1 MEDFGEGNRTNN
13 VATAALVFMARGIKE
28 NWKQPLGYVLVNESC
43 PSDLIKDKLFEIIDE
58 LTSMGLLVETILS
71 DLGSNFQKLL
81 RELNV
86 TPTTPWILHNGKKII
101 YLFDP
106 PHLIKAVRNNL
117 LKHDFHFDGKVAS
130 WDDIKTVY
138 HRDKQQSLRCCP
150 KLTQKHISPNGFTK
164 MKVKYATQ
172 VMSHTVGS
180 TLCMYIALGALPPS
194 AVGTAELIANMDNI
208 FDCLNSSSLNSTK
221 IYKKALSEDSAH
233 HKFIDDMLP
242 FIQSIK
248 VINRESKEDVTNKLR
263 CLKGLQ
269 LTLNGVLALWD
280 TLHKD
285 YGLDF
290 LLTRRL
296 NQDPLENFFGL
307 IRQQGGN
314 CDNPTPLQFTRA
326 FRKLFVDNF
335 LTPLLSGNCAEDFDA
350 YLVKS
355 HTTKSDTPAAQDQP
369 IPPHSTVEDTDY
381 NTNEVGQNLVSI
393 NPTPLQFTRA
403 FRKLFVDNF
412 LTPLLSGNCAEDFD
426 AYLVKSHT
434 TKSDTPAAQDQP
446 IPPHSTVEDT
456 DYNTNEV
463 GQNLVSINA
472 VTYVSGY
479 LLKKC
484 LTKHP
489 CDMCRRTCTTTSI
502 DDSSQLFCMFKTFE
516 GIDNGGGLTV
526 PQDMFVQHVTQMED
540 IFINEFNKSIHRKNI
555 GSYLCAQMPAL
566 PKTYLK
572 CQNFPVTYM
581 IKLFVKMRLH
591 YALKFGNQELTAKNR
606 KSRKYIKVQHL

>member
-150 KLTQKHISPNGFTK
+150 NLTQKHISPNGFTK

-381 NTNEVGQNLVSI
+381 NTNEVGQNLV
-393 NPTPLQFTRA
+393 
-403 FRKLFVDNF
+403 
-412 LTPLLSGNCAEDFD
+412 
-426 AYLVKSHT
+426 
-434 TKSDTPAAQDQP
+434 
-446 IPPHSTVEDT
+446 
-456 DYNTNEV
+456 
-463 GQNLVSINA
+463 
-472 VTYVSGY
+472 
-479 LLKKC
+479 
-484 LTKHP
+484 
-489 CDMCRRTCTTTSI
+489 
-502 DDSSQLFCMFKTFE
+502 
-516 GIDNGGGLTV
+516 
-526 PQDMFVQHVTQMED
+526 
-540 IFINEFNKSIHRKNI
+540 
-555 GSYLCAQMPAL
+555 
-566 PKTYLK
+566 
-572 CQNFPVTYM
+572 
-581 IKLFVKMRLH
+581 
-591 YALKFGNQELTAKNR
+591 
-606 KSRKYIKVQHL
+606 

>member
-248 VINRESKEDVTNKLR
+248 VKEDVTNKLR

-393 NPTPLQFTRA
+393 N
-403 FRKLFVDNF
+403 
-412 LTPLLSGNCAEDFD
+412 
-426 AYLVKSHT
+426 
-434 TKSDTPAAQDQP
+434 
-446 IPPHSTVEDT
+446 
-456 DYNTNEV
+456 
-463 GQNLVSINA
+463 A

-502 DDSSQLFCMFKTFE
+502 DDSSQLFCMFKSFE